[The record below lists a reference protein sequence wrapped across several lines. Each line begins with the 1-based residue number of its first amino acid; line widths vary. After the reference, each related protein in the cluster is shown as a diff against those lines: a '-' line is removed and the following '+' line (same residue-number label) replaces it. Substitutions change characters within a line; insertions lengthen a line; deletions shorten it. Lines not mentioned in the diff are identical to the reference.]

1 MLPFDNL
8 SDDKEQGYLADGIT
22 EDLTTELAR
31 IPGLFVISRNAAF
44 TYKGKAVQPA
54 VIAKELG
61 VRYLLEGSIRRVGDD
76 IRINAQLIDGES
88 SGHIWAE
95 RFDGA
100 WADVFELQDEMVGQI
115 ATALKLRLVESQR
128 AAQIAG
134 GTSNPAAYDAW
145 LRGLELESRGTPED
159 IAKAA
164 TSYQQAVALDPDY
177 GRAWAS
183 LAWLY
188 WNIHGPE
195 QEKALGLTWP
205 EIRGQTGRSLA
216 GGRKASLSNLL
227 SDTGGAPRSAAEVG
241 RGDRRAG
248 EGHRA
253 RFEQRLELRDDE
265 LGVDV
270 QRAARGRARL
280 HRRGGCVSTRRGTAG
295 AITWRPSHTSRWIAS
310 TKPLRRSRRSNPQSR
325 EYGWFWTNF
334 YGLMLGISA
343 YGHLGQTDKIAA
355 LRERL
360 DPMLKESDNG
370 ELTGQLAQTFFVFK
384 NYADTERLLEGLRKA
399 GVPELAWGFDPKSK
413 DRLTGEEIR
422 SLTFGHRFEGRLLN
436 DWRTLFKDDRCRRLR
451 PHHDRHGHNRRAQH
465 DRGRYHL
472 SEPGPD
478 RRATRLLGDIPQPGR
493 HRGAEER
500 VPAVQPVEPLRVFR
514 REGSRARNPRRRP
527 TGRPPRPRT
536 AARCCTTRRSP
547 TWSARSSSSRRTATT
562 CGALPNG

>member
-1 MLPFDNL
+1 MGDGILVEFQSVINALRCAVDIQRTEAELNAGAPADERLEFRIAINLGDVIVEGDDIHGNGVNIADRLQALARPGGVVISGTAYDQVTNHLDVGYEFLGEQRVKNIAEPVRVYGVLTGLTSPAPAAASRAGKAATRRWLWPAVAAALVVAIAGGAAWWRPWAPSPAPPAAQVAPAGEQADHSAAAVEQAASTPASPAASAPSEKPSLVVLPFDNL

-44 TYKGKAVQPA
+44 TYKGKEIPPA
-54 VIAKELG
+54 KIAKELG

-100 WADVFELQDEMVGQI
+100 WAKVFELQDEMVGQI

-145 LRGLELESRGTPED
+145 LRGLELENRGTPED

-205 EIRGQTGRSLA
+205 EIERKTGRSLA
-216 GGRKASLSNLL
+216 GGRKASLADLL
-227 SDTGGAPRSAAEVG
+227 SDTGGPPRSAAEIR
-241 RGDRRAG
+241 RGDRGAG
-248 EGHRA
+248 KGHRA
-253 RFEQRLELRDDE
+253 QFEQRLELRIDE

-270 QRAARGRARL
+270 QRPACRKGAAI
-280 HRRGGCVSTRRGTAG
+280 STRRRASTRRRTAG
-295 AITWRPSHTSRWIAS
+295 AITWWPSHISRWIGS
-310 TKPLRRSRRSNPQSR
+310 TKPLR
-325 EYGWFWTNF
+325 
-334 YGLMLGISA
+334 
-343 YGHLGQTDKIAA
+343 H
-355 LRERL
+355 
-360 DPMLKESDNG
+360 
-370 ELTGQLAQTFFVFK
+370 
-384 NYADTERLLEGLRKA
+384 
-399 GVPELAWGFDPKSK
+399 
-413 DRLTGEEIR
+413 
-422 SLTFGHRFEGRLLN
+422 
-436 DWRTLFKDDRCRRLR
+436 
-451 PHHDRHGHNRRAQH
+451 
-465 DRGRYHL
+465 
-472 SEPGPD
+472 
-478 RRATRLLGDIPQPGR
+478 
-493 HRGAEER
+493 
-500 VPAVQPVEPLRVFR
+500 
-514 REGSRARNPRRRP
+514 
-527 TGRPPRPRT
+527 
-536 AARCCTTRRSP
+536 
-547 TWSARSSSSRRTATT
+547 
-562 CGALPNG
+562 